1 MPIIKTQNGYI
12 YKINKKN
19 TKHKKTKFIAT
30 LFLVCM
36 VLVVGIF
43 YAFSKVDFTTALKL
57 NKYLIFDKKT
67 YFLVSVATG
76 QTYAEASVNSTN
88 VKLQDGAGYVYSK
101 NGKYYLI
108 ANAYKTN
115 DDADNVSNNIKGYD
129 TQVVDIAFDRLIIS
143 VKFSQSQIETLKY
156 SLNMVCRFFDKVSEL
171 ILSFDRAELLDA
183 EVRQKLQVFKESCQE
198 DKETLSKAFQNS
210 GENIVTYVKIF
221 QSEAISNLSMLI
233 VSQNLSSDMKYALV
247 STLASFETLQKNIK
261 KWIMSLIKSI
271 INKFVKQKSEQQTV
285 SVNQNIKKYDGINM
299 SSLVVYAPKNIQDL
313 NKAIDCVAGG
323 QSVIINFGTI
333 KRTEYQSVVD
343 YLSGALYSLR
353 AKITRLQNEL
363 YVIMPKSVR
372 LATL

>member
-261 KWIMSLIKSI
+261 K
-271 INKFVKQKSEQQTV
+271 
-285 SVNQNIKKYDGINM
+285 
-299 SSLVVYAPKNIQDL
+299 
-313 NKAIDCVAGG
+313 
-323 QSVIINFGTI
+323 
-333 KRTEYQSVVD
+333 
-343 YLSGALYSLR
+343 
-353 AKITRLQNEL
+353 
-363 YVIMPKSVR
+363 
-372 LATL
+372 